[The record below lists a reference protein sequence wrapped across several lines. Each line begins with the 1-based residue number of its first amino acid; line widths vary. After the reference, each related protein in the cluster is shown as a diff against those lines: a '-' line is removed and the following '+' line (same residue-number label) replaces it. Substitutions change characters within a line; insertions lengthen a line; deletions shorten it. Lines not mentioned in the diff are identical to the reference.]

1 MNQERRDKII
11 DVAIDLAEAGGYENV
26 RQRDVADQAGI
37 ALGTLYKSFISK
49 EHILSAAIARE
60 ADELERRIKAKP
72 PAGDTATAR
81 LQALFRITTRAMCHK
96 PKYAR
101 AVIRAMASGQ
111 PEVAAHVL
119 AYQGRMNAIIA
130 SAMLGASGIGASGMS
145 KDKDAEADGGLPML
159 PTLLQQVWFAS
170 LVGWSANLMSP
181 AEVNAH
187 MDKAIELIMAS
198 PKSKGSRSASVK
210 LKHVSH

>member
-1 MNQERRDKII
+1 MTKERRDKII

-49 EHILSAAIARE
+49 EHILSAAIERD

-72 PAGDTATAR
+72 PAGDTAQER
-81 LQALFRITTRAMCHK
+81 LQTLFRMTTRTMCNK

-111 PEVAAHVL
+111 PEVAAHVH
-119 AYQGRMNAIIA
+119 AYQGRLNAIISSVMQGKGGEGDPRVTML
-130 SAMLGASGIGASGMS
+130 SA
-145 KDKDAEADGGLPML
+145 
-159 PTLLQQVWFAS
+159 LLQQIWFAS
-170 LVGWSANLMSP
+170 LVGWSAGILSQPELNL
-181 AEVNAH
+181 H
-187 MDKAIELIMAS
+187 MDQAIELILAS
-198 PKSKGSRSASVK
+198 PKLKASRGA
-210 LKHVSH
+210 

>member
-1 MNQERRDKII
+1 MNKERRDKII

-49 EHILSAAIARE
+49 EHILSAAIERE

-72 PAGDTATAR
+72 PTGESATER

-111 PEVAAHVL
+111 PEVAAHVH
-119 AYQGRMNAIIA
+119 AYQGRMNAIIT
-130 SAMLGASGIGASGMS
+130 SVMLG
-145 KDKDAEADGGLPML
+145 KDKEAEADSRVAML
-159 PTLLQQVWFAS
+159 PVLLLQIWFAS
-170 LVGWSANLMSP
+170 LVAWSAGIMSQP
-181 AEVNAH
+181 EVNTH
-187 MDKAIELIMAS
+187 MEKTIELIMAS
-198 PKSKGSRSASVK
+198 PKSKGSRSAS
-210 LKHVSH
+210 LKHVSL

>member
-1 MNQERRDKII
+1 MNKERRDKII

-49 EHILSAAIARE
+49 EHILSAAIERE

-72 PAGDTATAR
+72 PAGENATER
-81 LQALFRITTRAMCHK
+81 LQALFRLITRTMCQK

-111 PEVAAHVL
+111 PEVAAHVH
-119 AYQGRMNAIIA
+119 AYQGRMNEIIA
-130 SAMLGASGIGASGMS
+130 SVIQAKGA
-145 KDKDAEADGGLPML
+145 DADSRVSML
-159 PTLLQQVWFAS
+159 PTLLQQVWFAT
-170 LVGWSANLMSP
+170 LVAWSAGILSQP
-181 AEVNAH
+181 EVNTH
-187 MDKAIELIMAS
+187 MDQAIELIMAS
-198 PKSKGSRSASVK
+198 PKLKGSRTASVK
-210 LKHVSH
+210 HVSL

>member
-1 MNQERRDKII
+1 MNKERRDKII

-49 EHILSAAIARE
+49 EHILSAAIERE
-60 ADELERRIKAKP
+60 ADELERRIKHKP
-72 PAGDTATAR
+72 PAGENATER
-81 LQALFRITTRAMCHK
+81 LQALFRMITRPMCQK

-111 PEVAAHVL
+111 PEVAAHV
-119 AYQGRMNAIIA
+119 AAFQGRMNAIIA
-130 SAMLGASGIGASGMS
+130 SVLEPKPASGP
-145 KDKDAEADGGLPML
+145 DAEML
-159 PTLLQQVWFAS
+159 PILLQQIWFAS
-170 LVGWSANLMSP
+170 LVGWSAGILSQN
-181 AEVNAH
+181 EVNAH

-198 PKSKGSRSASVK
+198 PKLKGSRSTSTK
-210 LKHVSH
+210 MKHVSL